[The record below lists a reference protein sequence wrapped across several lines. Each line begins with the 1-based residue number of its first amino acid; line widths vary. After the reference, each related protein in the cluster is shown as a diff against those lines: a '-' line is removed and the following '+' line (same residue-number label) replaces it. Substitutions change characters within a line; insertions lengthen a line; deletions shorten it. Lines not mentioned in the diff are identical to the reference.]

1 MKGER
6 NSERR
11 EKVNKY
17 RCQNCGRPIT
27 HLGRWVMCECGA
39 ITHFKMDKYG
49 RLKKVINHLGLKRGQ
64 DQWKEQ
70 EMKTIN

>member
-1 MKGER
+1 
-6 NSERR
+6 
-11 EKVNKY
+11 
-17 RCQNCGRPIT
+17 
-27 HLGRWVMCECGA
+27 MCECGA